1 MQITSRHNAILT
13 RRLAHATPANIK
25 TRNLT
30 YAMKYPW
37 EMKQFYRLT

>member
-25 TRNLT
+25 TR
-30 YAMKYPW
+30 AMKYPW